1 MQPLKIPPN
10 SIQAE
15 QSVLGGLLIDEEA
28 WEKISDK
35 ITDKDFYDRKH
46 RLIFQSIEDLFRK
59 DSPCDLITLKE
70 NLEQRSELEN
80 IGGFNYIA
88 TIANDTPTASNIQAY
103 ADIVRDRSILRQLM
117 QAGIDITESIFQVKG
132 FDSKA
137 LLEQAEQKV
146 FRISQQQSKGQKG
159 FQTAKSALPG
169 IVEKI
174 NDMYN
179 SDNSI
184 TGISTGFNDIDR
196 KTAGLQAS
204 DLVIIAGRP
213 SMGKTTLAMNIAEN
227 IAIDDKKAVV
237 IFSMEMSAES
247 LYMRMLSSLGRIN
260 QHSIRTGK
268 LSDDDWPRLTSA
280 ITMLQDAPI
289 FIDDAPSLTPV
300 DLKSRVKRVVR
311 EHKIDL
317 GLIVVDYIQLMESG
331 VKADN
336 RTGQVTAISRG
347 LKALAKEMDVPV
359 IALSQLNRNLENRP
373 NKRPVMADLRESG
386 SIEQDADMVIFIYR
400 DEVYNEHSNDKGKAE
415 IIFAK
420 HRNGETGTVN
430 LTFIGQYTQFKGY
443 SIAF

>member
-117 QAGIDITESIFQVKG
+117 QAGIDITDSIFQVKG

>member
-117 QAGIDITESIFQVKG
+117 QAGIDITDSIFQVKG

-184 TGISTGFNDIDR
+184 TGISTGFNDLDR

>member
-117 QAGIDITESIFQVKG
+117 QAGIDITDSIFQVKG

-317 GLIVVDYIQLMESG
+317 GLIVVDYIQLM
-331 VKADN
+331 
-336 RTGQVTAISRG
+336 
-347 LKALAKEMDVPV
+347 
-359 IALSQLNRNLENRP
+359 
-373 NKRPVMADLRESG
+373 
-386 SIEQDADMVIFIYR
+386 
-400 DEVYNEHSNDKGKAE
+400 
-415 IIFAK
+415 
-420 HRNGETGTVN
+420 
-430 LTFIGQYTQFKGY
+430 
-443 SIAF
+443 